1 MSLSGGK
8 DLSIMVDCARYY
20 ARTLYDRELHD
31 HLLNQVLAADPVHD
45 GYTLF
50 NTLAQ
55 IEAQEL
61 LDSADDY
68 F

>member
-1 MSLSGGK
+1 M
-8 DLSIMVDCARYY
+8 DYARYY

-31 HLLNQVLAADPVHD
+31 QLLTKVLAADPVAPKL
-45 GYTLF
+45 TLM

-55 IEAQEL
+55 RDAREL
-61 LDSADDY
+61 LDSADDH